1 MNISKLKKLCPPW
14 LKERLIDMRY
24 AIYTKRML
32 TKHQRVLPYKEGKYP
47 QGINLIC
54 DIKAETGL
62 GQSARILAE
71 MLKQSGIPF
80 TIIQVNQTGQL
91 DHNENS
97 WDSYITEEPRY
108 DTNLIHINMNEW
120 PLKYCEIAKTVF
132 DYRRNISFWLWEL
145 QTLPKQWLPCIDTV
159 DAIWAPSEFICNCM
173 RKYTEKP
180 VAKVPYY
187 IHIQEPVMYDRTYFG
202 LDEEVFYY
210 LFMYDFKSISA
221 RKNPEGMLRA
231 FEVTFPA
238 QEANKHKI
246 GLIIKINHI
255 DETQL
260 QELRLRLQNY
270 QYIQFITRNLDRSEV
285 ESLESCADVYIS
297 LHRSEGFGLPAA
309 EAMYLGKPVIATDW
323 SATMEFMDVDSA
335 CLVKYDLVKLT
346 EKIGP
351 YDKDSEWAEPNV
363 DHARRYIRL
372 LHDNID
378 YRNVISRKAQ
388 AKIRCQLGIAHTT
401 DYLLRAYG
409 YNKNTKGIR

>member
-1 MNISKLKKLCPPW
+1 MNIGKLKKLCPSW
-14 LKERLIDMRY
+14 LKERLIDKRY
-24 AIYTKRML
+24 AIYTKKML
-32 TKHQRVLPYKEGKYP
+32 EKHSQVKPYEQGRYP
-47 QGINLIC
+47 RGINLIC

-62 GQSARILAE
+62 GQSARILAH
-71 MLKQSGIPF
+71 MLQESGIPF
-80 TIIQVNQTGQL
+80 TIIQISQTGQL
-91 DHNENS
+91 AHSENE
-97 WDSYITEEPRY
+97 WDAYIEEKPRY

-120 PLKYCEIAKTVF
+120 PLKYCEIETSVF
-132 DYRRNISFWLWEL
+132 DCRRNIAYWLWEL

-159 DAIWAPSEFICNCM
+159 DEIWAPSEFICNCM
-173 RKYTEKP
+173 RNYTQKTVVKIPYNICIKEP
-180 VAKVPYY
+180 VA
-187 IHIQEPVMYDRTYFG
+187 HDRSYFG
-202 LDEEVFYY
+202 LEEDVFYY
-210 LFMYDFKSISA
+210 LFMYDFKSVSA
-221 RKNPEGMLRA
+221 RKNPDGMLKA
-231 FEVTFPA
+231 FCDAFSAE
-238 QEANKHKI
+238 EANRKKI

-255 DETQL
+255 EEKKL
-260 QELRLRLQNY
+260 LELKKNLQNY
-270 QYIQFITRNLDRSEV
+270 QYIQYITQNLDRSEV

-323 SATMEFMDVDSA
+323 SATTEFMDVDSA

-351 YDKDSEWAEPNV
+351 YDKGSEWAEPNV

-388 AKIRCQLGIAHTT
+388 AKIRCQLGIANTT